1 MFKLGQCRCSRVRR
15 TELVSDISMKP
26 KLILA
31 IAAAAV
37 LPVAGIAAEE
47 SASDQSTQN
56 AELNK
61 LLTEVNTAP
70 ADQKISAIVILLNK
84 LVEQRKATSEQA
96 QQTPAPKKDKGMCMC
111 SEMMKSDQS
120 GQQSDQVEHSHH

>member
-1 MFKLGQCRCSRVRR
+1 
-15 TELVSDISMKP
+15 MKT

-31 IAAAAV
+31 ITAAAV

-70 ADQKISAIVILLNK
+70 ADQKISAIVTLLNK
-84 LVEQRKATSEQA
+84 LVEQRKTTNEQA

-120 GQQSDQVEHSHH
+120 GQQSDQAEHSHH